1 MIGNASISDYGLLN
15 LKNIP
20 LVQLNI
26 ASFYS
31 ITDYSITSLIKDVPT
46 LKQITLVDMPQVTG
60 QVIKTA
66 ISICA
71 LNKQRHIVLTFSDE
85 QINKMVE
92 DNYWIYPPNLTIKFN
107 NHLCG
112 KQLADSEPT
121 DTQLILVI
129 LISILIL
136 AMTLVTTIV
145 VILVPL
151 SMLLIMVHEYLI
163 ETIFTRINIIEFMLQ
178 LNWHHSFNICDND
191 KLYFPLFRSIFSTI
205 D

>member
-1 MIGNASISDYGLLN
+1 M
-15 LKNIP
+15 
-20 LVQLNI
+20 
-26 ASFYS
+26 
-31 ITDYSITSLIKDVPT
+31 PT
-46 LKQITLVDMPQVTG
+46 LEQITLVDMPQITG

-71 LNKQRHIVLTFSDE
+71 LNKQRHIVITFSDE
-85 QINKMVE
+85 GINEMLE
-92 DNYWIYPPNLTIKFN
+92 NNYWIYPPNLTIKFDH
-107 NHLCG
+107 HLCG

-121 DTQLILVI
+121 DMQLILVI

-163 ETIFTRINIIEFMLQ
+163 ETLFARIDIIEFMLR
-178 LNWHHSFNICDND
+178 LNWNHSFNICDNE
-191 KLYFPLFRSIFSTI
+191 KLYFSLFKTIFSTNGHN
-205 D
+205 